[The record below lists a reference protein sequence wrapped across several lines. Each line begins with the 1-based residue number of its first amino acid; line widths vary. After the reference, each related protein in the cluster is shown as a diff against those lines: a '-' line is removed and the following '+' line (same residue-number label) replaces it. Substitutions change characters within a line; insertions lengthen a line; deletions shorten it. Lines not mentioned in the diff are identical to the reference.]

1 MRRVLAVLVSGLV
14 GSILAV
20 GGDVIAPR
28 NVSAKTTCTQ
38 ILATYPNGVAKDA
51 RGAAAVVALGYPTPT
66 IQAKVYAKARKL
78 DRFKDGTA
86 CVFEADKRTPLPGLA
101 APAVTSTNDAL
112 VNGNAAVSASFATA
126 FANAAGT
133 CMVAMRDGKIIGE
146 WYFAGRTP
154 TTRSLAF
161 SASKPLAAAAVGAA
175 QQLGRLSI
183 DQSIAD
189 FIPEFKGT
197 KKAGITIRHLLTHT
211 SGLQSSNIEV
221 ELALT
226 TGTLAEQ
233 ALKLPLVNVPG
244 TTFDYN
250 SSGVAMQLLARVIER
265 AVGEK
270 YATFVEKYV
279 LRPAGMANSAYKGD
293 VAATDWETG
302 EPWLAGGLNTTCR
315 DLARLGQVFHAKGR
329 WADQQI
335 FSADFAALATSVLM
349 ANVSTGGTPI
359 NYGLLIQHTMGG
371 VGHVGACGQVMLTL
385 PSRVTY
391 AAMRSS
397 SLRSSTEDPQ
407 SCIPQNVGTLLSA
420 ANTIANRL

>member
-1 MRRVLAVLVSGLV
+1 MLPFLVSGLV

-211 SGLQSSNIEV
+211 SGLLSPVVDV